1 MSRRRAH
8 TWHYVAAASSLPLV
22 PLMAIIASRLEA
34 KQLPEV
40 AGERRVEAEHSDKL
54 ADSLLLVRHAVVH
67 PDPQIGRCQPRHVD
81 NWPQGPGTRQTIP
94 STVWVT
100 RFSPSTPG
108 PVISSPGQYFTRPES
123 HFQNYGAR
131 GWPRTVDHDPLNLNK
146 HGGK

>member
-1 MSRRRAH
+1 
-8 TWHYVAAASSLPLV
+8 
-22 PLMAIIASRLEA
+22 MAIIASRLEA

-54 ADSLLLVRHAVVH
+54 ADSLLLVRHDVVH

-100 RFSPSTPG
+100 RIQSKATPG
-108 PVISSPGQYFTRPES
+108 PVISSPDSNKGYLLHGQNHIFKITGP
-123 HFQNYGAR
+123 
-131 GWPRTVDHDPLNLNK
+131 
-146 HGGK
+146 GGGLGLWTTTL

>member
-1 MSRRRAH
+1 
-8 TWHYVAAASSLPLV
+8 
-22 PLMAIIASRLEA
+22 MAIIASRLEA

-81 NWPQGPGTRQTIP
+81 NWPQGPGTTNHP
-94 STVWVT
+94 VTVWVT

-108 PVISSPGQYFTRPES
+108 PVISSPGQYSTS
-123 HFQNYGAR
+123 QGQNHIFKITG
-131 GWPRTVDHDPLNLNK
+131 P
-146 HGGK
+146 GGGLGLWTTTL